1 MAYRRSASEISQLVA
16 LTAGVVVIATL
27 YFARVVLVPF
37 ALAVLFSFLLS
48 PLVGVLEKTR
58 LPRAISVLL
67 VVVISMALVGSIGVV
82 VTNQLI
88 DVTNQ
93 LPDYKANIKKKV
105 DSLHG
110 SNRTALV
117 RATEAVSELNKEVV
131 ETPSVMVPTARQH
144 QPLGASEPA
153 ARPVAVQ
160 MVQAPNSPWAFL
172 YGWLGT
178 VGVAGIVLVFTVF
191 MLLRRE
197 DLRNRFIRLVGH
209 SHLNLMT
216 QALDDASHRISK
228 YLLLQFLVNAS
239 YGLVVGV
246 GLHFIGLPNALL
258 WGVIAAVLRFL
269 PYVGPTIGALLPTVL
284 SLAVFDG
291 WARSLMVVGLF
302 LFIEIIV
309 ANFLEPM
316 LYGAQT
322 GISSLAILVAAVF
335 WTLLWGPAGLVLSTP
350 LTVCLVVLGR
360 YVPQLKFL
368 HILLGDEPVLTPEAH
383 FYQRLLA
390 ADHREARQVLE
401 QHLLGKS
408 LLELYDS
415 VVIPALGLAERDRH
429 QNDLDEAVERF
440 ICQSTREL
448 IEELHD
454 KSAEVEEMSVVAA
467 EGHDLKDAASQG
479 GTALRPKVVCV
490 PTRDEADEIAGTM
503 LAQLLERDG
512 REAQCISLGTT
523 QEMLEQIVNE
533 NPDIVF
539 LSALPP
545 FALTYA
551 RTLYKKVRA
560 RLPDVSIFIG
570 VWNFS
575 EVDKLSTRLALDSNG
590 RGVTTLRAALEEVR
604 GYSDME
610 GANPEVALS
619 HLVLEQP

>member
-390 ADHREARQVLE
+390 ADRREARQVLE
-401 QHLLGKS
+401 QHLEGKS
-408 LLELYDS
+408 LLKLYDS

>member
-1 MAYRRSASEISQLVA
+1 MAYRRSSSEVSQLVA

-37 ALAVLFSFLLS
+37 ALAILFSFLLS
-48 PLVGVLEKTR
+48 PLVRGLEKAR

-67 VVVISMALVGSIGVV
+67 VVVISVAAVGSIGVA
-82 VTNQLI
+82 VTNQLV

-93 LPDYKANIKKKV
+93 LPNYKANIQKKV
-105 DSLHG
+105 ESVRG

-117 RATEAVSELNKEVV
+117 RATEAVNELSREVV
-131 ETPSVMVPTARQH
+131 EAPSATAPTAHQH
-144 QPLGASEPA
+144 KPLGAAEPSSNK
-153 ARPVAVQ
+153 PIDVQ
-160 MVQAPNSPWAFL
+160 VVQAPNGPWEFL

-197 DLRNRFIRLVGH
+197 DLRNRFIRLVGRG
-209 SHLNLMT
+209 HLNLMT

-228 YLLLQFLVNAS
+228 YLLLQFLVNAA
-239 YGLVVGV
+239 YGLVVGI

-269 PYVGPTIGALLPTVL
+269 PYVGPPIGALLPTVL

-291 WARSLMVVGLF
+291 WARSLMVIGLF
-302 LFIEIIV
+302 LVIEIIV

-316 LYGAQT
+316 LYGAHT

-335 WTLLWGPAGLVLSTP
+335 WTLLWGPVGLVLSTP

-360 YVPQLKFL
+360 YVPQLEFL
-368 HILLGDEPVLTPEAH
+368 HILLGDEPVLTPEAQ

-390 ADHREARQVLE
+390 GDHREARQVLE
-401 QHLLGKS
+401 QHLEGSS

-415 VVIPALGLAERDRH
+415 VVIPALGLAEQDRH

-448 IEELHD
+448 VEELD
-454 KSAEVEEMSVVAA
+454 EKCAEVRETPVVEAGDHDPENAA
-467 EGHDLKDAASQG
+467 TQR
-479 GTALRPKVVCV
+479 TIALRSKVVCV
-490 PTRDEADEIAGTM
+490 PVRDEADEIIGTM
-503 LAQLLERDG
+503 LAQLLERSG
-512 REAQCISLGTT
+512 HEAQCIAHGTT
-523 QEMLEQIVNE
+523 AEMLEQIGNE
-533 NPDIVF
+533 NPDYVV

-545 FALTYA
+545 FALIYA
-551 RTLYKKVRA
+551 RTLYKRVRA
-560 RLPDVSIFIG
+560 RLPNVSIVIG

-575 EVDKLSTRLALDSNG
+575 EVEKLSSRLALDSHG
-590 RGVTTLRAALEEVR
+590 KGVTTLRAARAEIR
-604 GYSDME
+604 GYPDAVDTNAGFAAVMQ
-610 GANPEVALS
+610 G
-619 HLVLEQP
+619 